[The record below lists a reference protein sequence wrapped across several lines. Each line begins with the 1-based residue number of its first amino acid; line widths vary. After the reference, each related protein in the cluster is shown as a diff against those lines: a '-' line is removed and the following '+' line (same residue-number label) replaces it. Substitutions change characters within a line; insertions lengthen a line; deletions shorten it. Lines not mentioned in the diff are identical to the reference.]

1 MRAAV
6 YHGTADVRVE
16 DVSAPGEPAAD
27 EILIEVTRAAICG
40 TDAAEYAHGPSMIPL
55 HRPHPATGH
64 VGPMILGHEFA
75 GRIAAV
81 GDGVNGL
88 RVGDRV
94 ACGAGVSCGRCE
106 WCKAGRTNLCAS
118 YYTLGLNVAGGLAEA
133 VVSPAAVCHVVP
145 DSVDDESAAM
155 AQPLAV
161 AIHALERGG
170 VRDGQTLAVI
180 GVGGIGSFVV
190 GAAAA
195 RGLNRLIAID
205 VDPRRLAAARSL
217 GADEV
222 IDVREGKVAETVR
235 EVTDGVGADVVIECS
250 GAPESPTSAIHAA
263 RRGGRVVILG
273 LQQSPPPVD
282 LYDAAL
288 REVDLA
294 TTVAHVC
301 DSDLQAA
308 LAVLSET
315 ALAQHVL
322 DQVIPVGEIVEQG
335 LIPLAEGR
343 AAGKIVVDVHS

>member
-16 DVSAPGEPAAD
+16 DVSPPGEPAPG
-27 EILIEVTRAAICG
+27 ELLIEVTRAAICG
-40 TDAAEYAHGPSMIPL
+40 TDAGEYTHGPRMIPL
-55 HRPHPATGH
+55 HQPHPATGH
-64 VGPMILGHEFA
+64 VGPLILGHEFV
-75 GRIAAV
+75 GRVAV
-81 GDGVNGL
+81 LGDGVDSL

-94 ACGAGVSCGRCE
+94 ACGAGVSCGRCG

-133 VVSPAAVCHVVP
+133 VSSPAGICHVVP
-145 DSVDDESAAM
+145 DSVDDEAAAM

-170 VRDGQTLAVI
+170 VREGQTLAVI

-195 RGLNRLIAID
+195 RGLRRLIAID
-205 VDPRRLAAARSL
+205 VDPARLVAARSL

-222 IDVREGKVAETVR
+222 IDAGAEDVAASVR
-235 EVTDGVGADVVIECS
+235 EVTDGDGADVVIECS
-250 GAPESPTSAIHAA
+250 GASVSPTSAIHAA

-273 LQQSPPPVD
+273 LQQAPPPVD
-282 LYDAAL
+282 LFDAAL

-301 DSDLQAA
+301 DTDLPAA
-308 LAVLSET
+308 LGVLAST
-315 ALAQHVL
+315 DLAQHVL
-322 DQVIPVGEIVEQG
+322 DRVIPVSEIVEQG
-335 LIPLAEGR
+335 LVPLAEGR
-343 AAGKIVVDVHS
+343 AGGKIVVDVDS